1 MSLESSDCSWIGN
14 AASSSLDFRLA
25 EPPTTAGK
33 DHVDHAVGVTGAR
46 HEAIPREVREASEVD
61 LDGEVSMVLVRSA
74 GPCLEGLRASHQ
86 NAPVPN
92 DVDLILQEG
101 PIIGQSALAPPA
113 PMACNELDTLLIH
126 DRYAEGV
133 MHVQGALL
141 QERIPVVHQWGAPLV
156 IAEVLLHL
164 AKLNEMIIA
173 ANEVNMD
180 GRLAVNH
187 PSKSRERILG
197 VTPLVNLHLVALHHA
212 TFADNAAH
220 EATTTV

>member
-61 LDGEVSMVLVRSA
+61 LDGEVSVVVARSA
-74 GPCLEGLRASHQ
+74 GPSLEGLGVCHQ
-86 NAPVPN
+86 IVPLPN

-113 PMACNELDTLLIH
+113 PTACNEFDTLLIR
-126 DRYAEGV
+126 DRCAVGV
-133 MHVQGALL
+133 VHVQRALL
-141 QERIPVVHQWGAPLV
+141 QERVSVVNQWGVPLEM
-156 IAEVLLHL
+156 AEVLLHL
-164 AKLNEMIIA
+164 AKLNEIIIA
-173 ANEVNMD
+173 ASEVNVD
-180 GRLAVNH
+180 GRLAINH

-197 VTPLVNLHLVALHHA
+197 ATPLLNLHLVTLHHA
-212 TFADNAAH
+212 ASVHNAAH